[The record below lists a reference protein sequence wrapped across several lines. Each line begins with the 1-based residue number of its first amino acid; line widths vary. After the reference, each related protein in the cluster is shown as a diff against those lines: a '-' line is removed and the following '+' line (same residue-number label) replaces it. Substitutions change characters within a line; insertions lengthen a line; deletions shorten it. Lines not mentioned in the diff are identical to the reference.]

1 MTLQAERDLLAELLR
16 RSFTMNSKQAN
27 AAKTVIVTGGSKSVP
42 LGQCGHASL
51 LVILAGWRDAAPD

>member
-1 MTLQAERDLLAELLR
+1 
-16 RSFTMNSKQAN
+16 MNSKQAN